1 MEEDMLGAALVV
13 RFGFDLQSIVRV
25 DEDDG
30 TPCHSRQRLFHP
42 LLSPSGS
49 PFSKSHAVD
58 SVKGQRLLVVHGV
71 RGQDSTLSDSRYIPR
86 ASPNDSAERIV
97 QGWVAFAELFAVPG

>member
-30 TPCHSRQRLFHP
+30 TPCHSRQRHVP
-42 LLSPSGS
+42 PTA
-49 PFSKSHAVD
+49 FSERLAV
-58 SVKGQRLLVVHGV
+58 LE
-71 RGQDSTLSDSRYIPR
+71 IPR
-86 ASPNDSAERIV
+86 R
-97 QGWVAFAELFAVPG
+97 